1 MEGEYRREC
10 LMVEDGRCLV
20 MKYGCKEERG
30 RERGYREVQECKSGT
45 KNKYKVMCERDLTR
59 GLCERMFCPKE

>member
-30 RERGYREVQECKSGT
+30 RERGYREAQECKR
-45 KNKYKVMCERDLTR
+45 KNKYKFMCERDLTR